1 MKNRLA
7 GETIALAEATLSCIG
22 DGVISTDMAGRILY
36 INKKA
41 EKIIGQISSDV
52 IDKSFDDV
60 IKFYNAE
67 TEFVITSPL
76 NRVIATNQICGLENN
91 TVIHKKNNKKRYL
104 SATFSPIKDRNAKR
118 IGVVVIL
125 RDITRLRRLEID
137 NINEKNNLKIMF
149 DSAPVGMLIMNEDAL
164 ITQVNDTSL
173 LFIQK
178 ERKQVIGKHFGD
190 SFHCK
195 ESSRD
200 KRGCTYGL
208 KCAEC
213 DLQNAI
219 KRSIKSGKTTSNI
232 ELHKTLIKE
241 NREQEYWFRAS
252 VTPIV
257 MEDKKNC
264 IVTLIDITES
274 KINEKTIIESRD
286 VCINILNQLP
296 SLAWMSD
303 QELECNY
310 VNNVWSNF
318 TGISQD
324 ESLSNLWHNSIHP
337 DDLELYTKMRK
348 EAIRDRKNF
357 HFEVRIRRYDG
368 EYRWCLAIDTPYY
381 DLNNKFAGYI
391 GSIYDIT
398 ERKEAEEVLERYR
411 KIINNARDIIFIL
424 DLDGWI
430 IEANKSAAD
439 AYGYTKEELCTM
451 NVTTIRQSWRYE
463 KDQIQQAIQKGL
475 FFETTH
481 SRKDGSEFQVEVSS
495 QGISIGEKKILF
507 SIVRDITERKRAE
520 TEILFNQEKY
530 YYLFMNMQSAYS
542 YCNLLCDE
550 NNKPYDLE
558 FVEVNCA
565 FEKMFN
571 LEKSNIIKKRFKEI
585 FFNCKEF
592 IENII
597 HNYADGLIVGQR
609 ITIDEYYSGVYDKW
623 LSVSI
628 YSPYKNDIVSIIT
641 DITEKKQS
649 EFRLISTKEA
659 AEAANRAKSEFLAN
673 MSHEI
678 RTPINGMVGM
688 VDLTLMTQLSN
699 EQKDN
704 LVTAKA
710 CANSL
715 LKIINDILD
724 FSKMEAGK
732 LSIENI
738 NFNMKELVEEIVKMY
753 SPRVEEK
760 GLELSY
766 TFNTSIPEFLVGD
779 PNRLRQVINNFLSN
793 AVKFTNEG
801 SICLTVKNMKKI
813 KDEVELKFTITDTGI
828 GIATKDLSL
837 LFQSFNQVEQTF
849 TKKYGGTGLGLAI
862 SKKLVE
868 LMGGQIGVDSEKGK
882 GSTFYFSLKFRIG
895 SNIERKENALL
906 QLSSVKRQLNILLA
920 EDDRINQK
928 VILKIL
934 KMRGHMVDLANNGK
948 EVLKLYEKDKY
959 DVILMDI
966 QMPEMNGLEATKEIR
981 KKEENGRHIP
991 IIALSAYA
999 LKGDRERFLALG
1011 MDEYISKPIDMNE
1024 LFYTIES
1031 TTQLQEK
1038 FDSTA
1043 LDSVYFKERD
1053 DLQDTTK
1060 PLNQSYL
1067 NVTQTMRDICKNLKT
1082 LELAM
1087 EKDDLIVIEDIA
1099 HELKMQFNE
1108 MESTEMKDIAF
1119 KIELAA
1125 RRGNLDEAR
1134 KNSKK
1139 VISDFEILRNDLKFV
1154 KEEG

>member
-1 MKNRLA
+1 MRNRTA
-7 GETIALAEATLSCIG
+7 NETIALAEATLSCIG
-22 DGVISTDMAGRILY
+22 DGVISTNLEGRILY
-36 INKKA
+36 INQKA
-41 EKIIGQISSDV
+41 EKIIGQDSTNV
-52 IDKSFDDV
+52 LDKDFDEV
-60 IKFYNAE
+60 IKFYNA
-67 TEFVITSPL
+67 TTDILLTSPL
-76 NRVIATNQICGLENN
+76 RRVIATNVVCGLENN
-91 TVIHKKNNKKRYL
+91 TVIYKKNNKKRFI
-104 SATFSPIKDRNAKR
+104 SASFSPINDRNTKR
-118 IGVVVIL
+118 IGAVVVL
-125 RDITRLRRLEID
+125 RDITRLRTLEID

-149 DSAPVGMLIMNEDAL
+149 ESAPVGMLIMNEDAL

-178 ERKQVIGKHFGD
+178 DREQVIGRHFGD
-190 SFHCK
+190 SFQCK
-195 ESSRD
+195 ESFKD

-208 KCAEC
+208 NCAEC
-213 DLQNAI
+213 DLLIAI
-219 KRSIKSGKTTSNI
+219 KQSIKSGKTTSNI
-232 ELHKTLIKE
+232 ELHKILVKE
-241 NREQEYWFRAS
+241 NQEQEYWFRVS

-257 MEDKKNC
+257 MDDKTNC
-264 IVTLIDITES
+264 IVTFIDITES
-274 KINEKTIIESRD
+274 KINEKLITESRD
-286 VCINILNQLP
+286 VCVNILNQLP

-303 QELECNY
+303 KELECNY
-310 VNNVWSNF
+310 VNNVWSEF
-318 TGISQD
+318 TGISQG
-324 ESLSNLWHNSIHP
+324 ESLNLLWHNSIHP
-337 DDLELYTKMRK
+337 DDLVLYAKLRK
-348 EAIRDRKNF
+348 EAVRGRKHF

-368 EYRWCLAIDTPYY
+368 VYRWCLAIDTPYY

-411 KIINNARDIIFIL
+411 KIIDNARDAIFIL
-424 DLDGWI
+424 DLDGFI
-430 IEANKSAAD
+430 LEANKSAVE
-439 AYGYTKEELCTM
+439 AYGYTQEELCSM
-451 NVTTIRQSWRYE
+451 NITKIRPSWRYE
-463 KDQIQQAIQKGL
+463 KEQVQQAIQNGL

-481 SRKDGSEFQVEVSS
+481 TRKDGSEFQVEVSS

-507 SIVRDITERKRAE
+507 SIIRDITERKRAE

-565 FEKMFN
+565 FEEMFKV
-571 LEKSNIIKKRFKEI
+571 EKNQIIQKRFKEI
-585 FFNCKEF
+585 FSNSNEF
-592 IENII
+592 LENAL
-597 HNYADGLIVGQR
+597 HEYADILTVGRR
-609 ITIDEYYSGVYDKW
+609 ITIEEYYCSVYDKW
-623 LSVSI
+623 LSISL
-628 YSPYKNDIVSIIT
+628 YSPYKNDIVTIIT

-688 VDLTLMTQLSN
+688 VDLTLMTELSN

-704 LVTAKA
+704 LITAKA

-738 NFNMKELVEEIVKMY
+738 NFNIKELVEEIVKTY

-766 TFNTSIPEFLVGD
+766 TFNTSIPEFLIGD

-801 SICLTVKNMKKI
+801 SICLTVKNIKRI

-828 GIATKDLSL
+828 GISAKDIRH

-862 SKKLVE
+862 SKKLIE
-868 LMGGQIGVDSEKGK
+868 LMGGQIGVESEKGK
-882 GSTFYFSLKFRIG
+882 GSTFYFTLTFQIG
-895 SNIERKENALL
+895 NQIERKESPLP
-906 QLSSVKRQLNILLA
+906 QLARVKRELTILLA

-928 VILKIL
+928 VILKLL
-934 KMRGHMVDLANNGK
+934 KMRGHVVDLANNGI
-948 EVLKLYEKDKY
+948 EVLNLYEPDKY

-966 QMPEMNGLEATKEIR
+966 QMPEMNGIEATKEIR
-981 KKEENGRHIP
+981 KKEENERHTP

-999 LKGDRERFLALG
+999 LKGDRERFLSLG
-1011 MDEYISKPIDMNE
+1011 MDEYISKPVDMNQ
-1024 LFYTIES
+1024 LFQVIEN

-1038 FDSTA
+1038 FDA
-1043 LDSVYFKERD
+1043 LSLVSAYFQEKNP
-1053 DLQDTTK
+1053 LQGIRNEH
-1060 PLNQSYL
+1060 NQPYL
-1067 NVTQTMRDICKNLKT
+1067 NIAKMMQDIHKNIKT
-1082 LELAM
+1082 LDFAM
-1087 EKDDLIVIEDIA
+1087 KKDNLIAIEEIA
-1099 HELKMQFNE
+1099 HELKTQFNE
-1108 MESTEMKDIAF
+1108 MESTKMKDIAF

-1125 RRGNLDEAR
+1125 RRGNLEEAI
-1134 KNSKK
+1134 KNSKE
-1139 VISDFEILRNDLKFV
+1139 VISEFEILRNNLTFD